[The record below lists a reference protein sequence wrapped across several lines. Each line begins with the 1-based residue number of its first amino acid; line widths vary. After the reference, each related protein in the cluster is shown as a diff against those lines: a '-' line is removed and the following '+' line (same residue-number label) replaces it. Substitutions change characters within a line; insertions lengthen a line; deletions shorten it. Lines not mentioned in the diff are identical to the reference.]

1 MEILYSYLILFV
13 FNKIIEKNS
22 HTKETKD
29 EKNLTNFSLALVN
42 LSFSN
47 NDLKNIFLKTLDKI
61 KNNKNFPLIY
71 KIFKD
76 FIKRKKDSLIEL
88 EKSQPKDILNFF
100 EFFKLKNQQNL
111 LFDLQEPV
119 IITVTSITLLDQG
132 VNQGLGRKKL
142 IKNALKSG
150 TKFLSEQVLQNIC
163 YNPHIYSDKIEQ
175 NREEK
180 TVIFECTHFYINIKK
195 GELLVLTTDFAQF
208 GLSKRMV
215 GRVNRIIR
223 RQKVELLFILGSNL
237 SENWTN
243 AELEKVQS
251 CFVKERIKN
260 NKQFKIL

>member
-1 MEILYSYLILFV
+1 MEILYSYLVWFV

-22 HTKETKD
+22 HTKDTKATKD
-29 EKNLTNFSLALVN
+29 EKNLTNFSLALVH

-47 NDLKNIFLKTLDKI
+47 DDLKNIFLKTLDKF
-61 KNNKNFPLIY
+61 KNNKNFPL
-71 KIFKD
+71 IFKD

-88 EKSQPKDILNFF
+88 EKSQPKDIYNFF

-111 LFDLQEPV
+111 LFDLKEPV
-119 IITVTSITLLDQG
+119 FITVTSITLFDQ
-132 VNQGLGRKKL
+132 VINQGLGRKKL

-150 TKFLSEQVLQNIC
+150 TKILSEQVIQNIC

-223 RQKVELLFILGSNL
+223 RQKVELLFVLGSNL
-237 SENWTN
+237 S
-243 AELEKVQS
+243 
-251 CFVKERIKN
+251 
-260 NKQFKIL
+260 